1 MPRSHLSI
9 NGRSQPIS
17 KLQAEPRGPGND
29 KSNMNRGQINYHG
42 RGIEF
47 DQNQLVFEKAQ
58 AKSGKVAAAPTGP
71 VVEQEELDEELMS
84 ANKFKEFSHL
94 FENMTVETRFITDQ
108 KFVVDVIIANDGDKI
123 LALVMVNEE
132 HY

>member
-1 MPRSHLSI
+1 
-9 NGRSQPIS
+9 
-17 KLQAEPRGPGND
+17 
-29 KSNMNRGQINYHG
+29 
-42 RGIEF
+42 
-47 DQNQLVFEKAQ
+47 LVFEKAA

-71 VVEQEELDEELMS
+71 AVEQEELDEELMS

-132 HY
+132 HYQVLIYKAHESIMIQQYDIQGTYIKAATIQ